1 MRDDLSKEELIDALR
16 ELDDRIGFLDLP
28 NIQIRAVG
36 GFALVLR
43 DLRVGGVTRD
53 IDTITPDYP
62 SEINEAIQQ
71 VALRKNLESNWINNQ
86 AVMSTYGDVS
96 CDDVNVHDGML
107 NAKYD
112 DFDLGFSHIQVK
124 VADLNTL
131 ARTKLFAVAAIP
143 LGDRTT
149 KDAKDLQDILTAL
162 GYKNITDACRH
173 LEWLQ
178 DPIYADGIETMKRF
192 ESGEKIKPER
202 YNLDDMIRDI
212 YSRYDVDFPS
222 HNPFDDW
229 NR

>member
-1 MRDDLSKEELIDALR
+1 MRDDLNKEELIDALHD
-16 ELDDRIGFLDLP
+16 LDKQIDLLNLP
-28 NIQIRAVG
+28 DIQIRAVG

-62 SEINEAIQQ
+62 SEIAEAIQQ
-71 VALRKNLESNWINNQ
+71 VALEKNLEPNWINNQ
-86 AVMSTYGDVS
+86 AVMSSYDDVS
-96 CDDVNVHDGML
+96 YEDISVHDGML

-112 DFDLGFSHIQVK
+112 DFDLGLSHIQIK

-162 GYKNITDACRH
+162 GYKNINDAYQH

-178 DPIYADGIETMKRF
+178 DPVYADGIEAMKKF
-192 ESGEKIKPER
+192 ESGEKIKPEQ
-202 YNLDDMIRDI
+202 YCLDDMMRDI
-212 YSRYDVDFPS
+212 YSRYDYDSPS
-222 HNPFDDW
+222 YNSFDDW
-229 NR
+229 ER